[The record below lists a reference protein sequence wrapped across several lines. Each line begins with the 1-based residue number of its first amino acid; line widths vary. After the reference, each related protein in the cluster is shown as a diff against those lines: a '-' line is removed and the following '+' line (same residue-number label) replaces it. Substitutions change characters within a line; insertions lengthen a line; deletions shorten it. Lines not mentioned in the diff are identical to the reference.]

1 VGWDRLGWFT
11 LFSEEKR
18 AFVPLS
24 LHVRRTIPT
33 LASKNFCGFP
43 QEISGFQ
50 SFACG
55 NATETSAE
63 IAAEIATGD
72 GAESPSATFLQSPG
86 TQGSGERGGLFL
98 PLDRHHKRYS
108 KRLPYLPTSPVTS
121 KVNDTGER
129 SGWRY
134 RERREGQGPDS
145 PAGTL

>member
-1 VGWDRLGWFT
+1 
-11 LFSEEKR
+11 
-18 AFVPLS
+18 
-24 LHVRRTIPT
+24 
-33 LASKNFCGFP
+33 
-43 QEISGFQ
+43 
-50 SFACG
+50 
-55 NATETSAE
+55 
-63 IAAEIATGD
+63 
-72 GAESPSATFLQSPG
+72 
-86 TQGSGERGGLFL
+86 L